1 MHFLIVR
8 LLFPFDGLN
17 YQADDS
23 SGRIIRPYSKIEPMI
38 DRSSDLLSI
47 QRSSD
52 LALFSAPLP
61 YSSRLFPLS
70 QRLEQASRKWRS
82 GESAHLPPM
91 WPGFYCR
98 TRHHVG

>member
-8 LLFPFDGLN
+8 LVFPFDGLN

-23 SGRIIRPYSKIEPMI
+23 SGRIIRVYSKIEPMI

-52 LALFSAPLP
+52 LALLI
-61 YSSRLFPLS
+61 
-70 QRLEQASRKWRS
+70 
-82 GESAHLPPM
+82 
-91 WPGFYCR
+91 
-98 TRHHVG
+98 